1 MLSKMAK
8 PVFKTDDLDKC
19 KLPELK
25 EIARQRGLRISGKKE
40 DLKQRIQENISQ
52 HSKANMV
59 QRAFRGHMAR
69 QWIRL
74 KKTSSATPVND
85 TDFYTLE
92 PVKEMEFLYYIDY
105 VDEQN
110 NITYVF
116 NINSLMNLF
125 TKTGSMTNP
134 YTRDKLD
141 VNLLHR
147 MIRIIHYTYI
157 MFPGSELINCCENAH
172 AQTVQTMQ
180 TMQTQNAQSGQTAQ
194 TAQTVQTSLNSQN
207 AQTQFAPA
215 LPLNP
220 DTNYTTLANELFM
233 KLDALGNYTNIGWF
247 TRLNNTQLCL
257 FIMRL
262 CHFWN
267 KIERSLRRKICS
279 RRNLFST
286 ENLGINSMDENRPI
300 AENRALVIRIGE
312 TLVNDGIDTEH
323 RTLGAMYF
331 LTGLTVVSMEVRQE
345 LPWLYDNYFV
355 ITQQL

>member
-8 PVFKTDDLDKC
+8 PIFKTDDLDKC

-25 EIARQRGLRISGKKE
+25 EIARQRGLRTSGKKE
-40 DLKQRIQENISQ
+40 DLKQRIQENIRQ

-59 QRAFRGHMAR
+59 QRTFRGHMAR

-74 KKTSSATPVND
+74 KKTSLTAPVND

-110 NITYVF
+110 NMTYVF
-116 NINSLMNLF
+116 NINSLMNLLA
-125 TKTGSMTNP
+125 KTGSMSNP

-141 VNLLHR
+141 VTLLHR
-147 MIRIIHYTYI
+147 MIRVIQLTYVL
-157 MFPGSELINCCENAH
+157 FPGSELINCCEN
-172 AQTVQTMQ
+172 T
-180 TMQTQNAQSGQTAQ
+180 QTQNVQTQNVQTAQ
-194 TAQTVQTSLNSQN
+194 TTFV
-207 AQTQFAPA
+207 PA

-220 DTNYTTLANELFM
+220 NTNYTTLANELFM

-257 FIMRL
+257 FIMRI

-267 KIERSLRRKICS
+267 KIDRNLRRKICP
-279 RRNLFST
+279 RRNLFT
-286 ENLGINSMDENRPI
+286 IENLGINSMDENRTI
-300 AENRALVIRIGE
+300 AETRELVIRIGE
-312 TLVNDGIDTEH
+312 TLVNDGIDAEH
-323 RTLGAMYF
+323 RMLGAMYF

>member
-8 PVFKTDDLDKC
+8 PIFKTDDLDKC

-25 EIARQRGLRISGKKE
+25 EIARQRGLRTSGKKE
-40 DLKQRIQENISQ
+40 DLKQRIQENIRQ

-59 QRAFRGHMAR
+59 QRTFRGHMAR

-74 KKTSSATPVND
+74 KKTSLTAPVND

-110 NITYVF
+110 NMTYVF
-116 NINSLMNLF
+116 NINSLMNLLA
-125 TKTGSMTNP
+125 KTGSMSNP

-141 VNLLHR
+141 VTLLHR
-147 MIRIIHYTYI
+147 MIRVIQLTYVL
-157 MFPGSELINCCENAH
+157 FPGSELINCCEN
-172 AQTVQTMQ
+172 T
-180 TMQTQNAQSGQTAQ
+180 QTQNVQTQNVQTAQ
-194 TAQTVQTSLNSQN
+194 TTFV
-207 AQTQFAPA
+207 PA

-220 DTNYTTLANELFM
+220 NTNYTTLANELFM

-257 FIMRL
+257 FIMRI

-267 KIERSLRRKICS
+267 KIDRNLRRKICP
-279 RRNLFST
+279 RRNLFT
-286 ENLGINSMDENRPI
+286 IENLGINSMDENRTI

-312 TLVNDGIDTEH
+312 TLVNDGIDAEH
-323 RTLGAMYF
+323 RMLGAMYF

>member
-8 PVFKTDDLDKC
+8 PIFKTDDLDKC

-25 EIARQRGLRISGKKE
+25 EIARQRGLRTSGKKD
-40 DLKQRIQENISQ
+40 DLKQRIQENITQ
-52 HSKANMV
+52 HAKANVV
-59 QRAFRGHMAR
+59 QHAFRGHMAR

-85 TDFYTLE
+85 SDFYTLE

-110 NITYVF
+110 NMTYVF
-116 NINSLMNLF
+116 NINSLMNLLA
-125 TKTGSMTNP
+125 KTGSMSNP

-147 MIRIIHYTYI
+147 MIRVIQLTYVL
-157 MFPGSELINCCENAH
+157 FPGSELINCCEN
-172 AQTVQTMQ
+172 T
-180 TMQTQNAQSGQTAQ
+180 QTQN
-194 TAQTVQTSLNSQN
+194 VQTQN
-207 AQTQFAPA
+207 VQMGQTQFAPA

-220 DTNYTTLANELFM
+220 NTNYTTLANELFM

-257 FIMRL
+257 FIMRI

-267 KIERSLRRKICS
+267 KIERSLRRKICP

-312 TLVNDGIDTEH
+312 TLVNDGIDAEH

>member
-8 PVFKTDDLDKC
+8 PIFKTDDLDKC

-25 EIARQRGLRISGKKE
+25 EIARQRGLHTSGKKN
-40 DLKQRIQENISQ
+40 DLKQRIQKNIRQ
-52 HSKANMV
+52 HSKANVV
-59 QRAFRGHMAR
+59 QCAFRGHMAR

-110 NITYVF
+110 NMTYVF
-116 NINSLMNLF
+116 HINSLMNLLA
-125 TKTGSMTNP
+125 KTGSMSNP

-147 MIRIIHYTYI
+147 MIRVIQLTYVL
-157 MFPGSELINCCENAH
+157 FPGSELINCCENVQT
-172 AQTVQTMQ
+172 QTVQTGQ
-180 TMQTQNAQSGQTAQ
+180 PGQTA
-194 TAQTVQTSLNSQN
+194 
-207 AQTQFAPA
+207 A

-267 KIERSLRRKICS
+267 KIERSLRRKICP

-286 ENLGINSMDENRPI
+286 ENLGINSMDDNRPI

-312 TLVNDGIDTEH
+312 TLVNDGIDAEH
-323 RTLGAMYF
+323 RMLGAMYF

>member
-8 PVFKTDDLDKC
+8 PIFKTDDLDKC

-25 EIARQRGLRISGKKE
+25 EIARQRGLRTSGKKE
-40 DLKQRIQENISQ
+40 DLKQRIQENIRQ
-52 HSKANMV
+52 HANAQTV
-59 QRAFRGHMAR
+59 QRTFRGHMAR

-74 KKTSSATPVND
+74 KKTSLAAPVND
-85 TDFYTLE
+85 NDFYTLE

-110 NITYVF
+110 NMTYVF
-116 NINSLMNLF
+116 NINSLMNLLA
-125 TKTGSMTNP
+125 KTGSMSNP

-147 MIRIIHYTYI
+147 MIRVIQLTYVL
-157 MFPGSELINCCENAH
+157 FPGSELINCCENTQTQNVQMGH
-172 AQTVQTMQ
+172 TQNVLMGQTGHTQNAQMG
-180 TMQTQNAQSGQTAQ
+180 QTQNAQT
-194 TAQTVQTSLNSQN
+194 

-220 DTNYTTLANELFM
+220 NTNYTTLANELFM

-257 FIMRL
+257 FIMRI

-267 KIERSLRRKICS
+267 KIDRNLRRKICP
-279 RRNLFST
+279 RRNLFT
-286 ENLGINSMDENRPI
+286 IENLGINSMDENRTI

-312 TLVNDGIDTEH
+312 TLVNDGIDAEH
-323 RTLGAMYF
+323 RMLGAMYF

>member
-8 PVFKTDDLDKC
+8 PIFKTDDLDKC

-25 EIARQRGLRISGKKE
+25 EIARQRGLRTSGKKE

-59 QRAFRGHMAR
+59 QRAFRRHMTR

-110 NITYVF
+110 NMTYVF
-116 NINSLMNLF
+116 HINSLMNLLA
-125 TKTGSMTNP
+125 KTGSMSNP

-147 MIRIIHYTYI
+147 MIRIIQLTYVL
-157 MFPGSELINCCENAH
+157 FPGSELINCCENV
-172 AQTVQTMQ
+172 QTVQTEQ
-180 TMQTQNAQSGQTAQ
+180 TGQTGQTQN
-194 TAQTVQTSLNSQN
+194 VQTSLNSHN
-207 AQTQFAPA
+207 AQTSFAPA

-247 TRLNNTQLCL
+247 ARLNNTQLCL

-267 KIERSLRRKICS
+267 KIERSLRRKICP

-312 TLVNDGIDTEH
+312 TLVNDGIDAEH
-323 RTLGAMYF
+323 RMLGAMYF